1 MNQLNFFEYISA
13 TTPIRWAGRK
23 TKLLNV
29 ITGAFQQ
36 ANLKPSIYYEPFFGS
51 GSLFFSLKSKQLIS
65 EAVVSDFLPELEIF
79 YKTIKN
85 RSSLKNFD
93 REVVE
98 VIVGYNKKRTHES
111 KTKYYKDIRDEYNLL
126 LKKKKNISQ
135 QERVYLSALFYFLNR
150 TGFNGL
156 YRKNTD
162 GEYNVPHGRRASSK
176 NQNIEFTPQDIKNL
190 ENISLLLKNTL
201 IKSGKYQNIINKA
214 TNKDFIYMDPPYVD
228 NFVDYTEKGFSQD
241 NHIELSK
248 HLETLR
254 TKGVKFLFS
263 NSNTDMT
270 KEIFFNKNLFCYE
283 LEVTRTIERRKKEKD
298 GRTTEVLVSPYKLNS
313 LGKSIW

>member
-1 MNQLNFFEYISA
+1 MNQLNFFENISA

-23 TKLLNV
+23 TKLIKG

-36 ANLKPSIYYEPFFGS
+36 ANLNPSIYYEPFFGS
-51 GSLFFSLKSKQLIS
+51 GSLFFSLKSQHLITK
-65 EAVVSDFLPELEIF
+65 AVISDYLPELEIF

-85 RSSLKNFD
+85 STKLKNF
-93 REVVE
+93 EIE
-98 VIVGYNKKRTHES
+98 VIELITGYNRKKSHES
-111 KTKYYKDIRDEYNLL
+111 KTNYYKNKRNEYNLL
-126 LKKKKNISQ
+126 LKKKKKISQ
-135 QERVYLSALFYFLNR
+135 YEKVYLSSLFYFLNR

-156 YRKNTD
+156 YRKNTN

-176 NQNIEFTPQDIKNL
+176 NQNIKLSKADFKNF
-190 ENISLLLKNTL
+190 EKISLLLKNTT
-201 IKSGKYQNIINKA
+201 IKSGTYQNIIKKA
-214 TNKDFIYMDPPYVD
+214 TNEDFIYLDPPYVG
-228 NFVDYTEKGFSQD
+228 NFVDYSEKGFNQND
-241 NHIELSK
+241 HIELSK

-254 TKGVKFLFS
+254 TRGVKFLFS

-283 LEVTRTIERRKKEKD
+283 LEVTRTIERRMKEKD
-298 GRTTEVLVSPYKLNS
+298 GRTTEVLVSPYKLDS